1 MCLETTPAA
10 ASSDDLAVRMTAGL
24 AENWAAGVKSVL
36 LLASL
41 NIGGVAISN
50 MALLD

>member
-1 MCLETTPAA
+1 MGTAPAT
-10 ASSDDLAVRMTAGL
+10 ASSDDLSVRMTAGL
-24 AENWAAGVKSVL
+24 AKNWATRMRNVL

-50 MALLD
+50 VSLLD